1 VIVSSSTTA
10 PAAERSIVCVPPLIT
25 DVLDGRIHDDRFS
38 RVDPSVDIV
47 DRHRELG
54 GCEGIEFEVLG
65 YRLVGLDGDGSSHRN
80 EPDGHHGDL
89 VLSRFEGLELIGPV
103 RSCGRLSD
111 AASFLGGDGRT
122 GDGCDGA
129 PEPERSARG
138 GRGDRVCTDDRPLD
152 DTRFDGR
159 SRFRRERSPL
169 EHRARRLVDEQEIV
183 RGVRDERV
191 REGAAVAGG
200 ELSRGRS
207 ERDPSTVLA
216 GLDDHREIAIRDSVA
231 AEVADIEIGPISRH
245 IGGNDD
251 LISVRSHVTDE
262 GRPDRAGGYDEDA
275 E

>member
-1 VIVSSSTTA
+1 
-10 PAAERSIVCVPPLIT
+10 
-25 DVLDGRIHDDRFS
+25 
-38 RVDPSVDIV
+38 
-47 DRHRELG
+47 
-54 GCEGIEFEVLG
+54 
-65 YRLVGLDGDGSSHRN
+65 
-80 EPDGHHGDL
+80 
-89 VLSRFEGLELIGPV
+89 
-103 RSCGRLSD
+103 
-111 AASFLGGDGRT
+111 
-122 GDGCDGA
+122 
-129 PEPERSARG
+129 
-138 GRGDRVCTDDRPLD
+138 
-152 DTRFDGR
+152 
-159 SRFRRERSPL
+159 
-169 EHRARRLVDEQEIV
+169 LVDEQEIV